1 LAKREYGKEESYMAI
16 KESRGERTFH
26 VINIILMV
34 SLMIFMIY
42 PFWYVIMY
50 SLSSP
55 NLAMSGGAFLK
66 PKGFTV
72 DAYKM
77 VMRNKSILSGLKT
90 SFIVTAGGAGLGT
103 LIAAMT
109 AYPLSKKEMPGRKL
123 FTYLFLFTMFF
134 GGGLVPEYILLKRLH
149 MLDTYWAL
157 FLPGCVSVWNIL
169 VIKNFYKGIP
179 DSLEE
184 SARIDGASDLV
195 VFFRIILPL
204 SKPILATISLFL
216 AVGFW
221 NDFFASIMFIFDKDK
236 WSLQAV
242 LREIITNTQE
252 AMTRQ
257 GITVRNENAADVS
270 QKTLT
275 MATIMV
281 STVPILVI
289 YPFVQKYFV
298 KGTMVGSVKG

>member
-1 LAKREYGKEESYMAI
+1 MAI
-16 KESRGERTFH
+16 KESKGERIFH
-26 VINIILMV
+26 VINVILMV
-34 SLMIFMIY
+34 ILMILMIY

-50 SLSSP
+50 SFSKP
-55 NLAMSGGAFLK
+55 ELAMSGGAFLK
-66 PKGFTV
+66 PKGFTL

-77 VMRNKSILSGLKT
+77 VFRNRSILYGLKT
-90 SFIVTAGGAGLGT
+90 SLIVTIGGAGIGT
-103 LIAAMT
+103 LVSAMT
-109 AYPLSKKEMPGRKL
+109 AYPLSKKDMPGRKI

-134 GGGLVPEYILLKRLH
+134 GGGLVPEYLLLKKLH

-157 FLPGCVSVWNIL
+157 FLPGCISVWNIL

-184 SARIDGASDLV
+184 SAKIDGASDLT
-195 VFFRIILPL
+195 VFFKIILPL
-204 SKPILATISLFL
+204 SKPILATIALFL

-221 NDFFASIMFIFDKDK
+221 NDFFGSIVYIFDKDK

-257 GITVRNENAADVS
+257 GITIRNENSSNVS

-281 STVPILVI
+281 TTVPILIV

-298 KGTMVGSVKG
+298 KGTMIGSVKG

>member
-1 LAKREYGKEESYMAI
+1 MAI
-16 KESRGERTFH
+16 KESGSERTFH
-26 VINIILMV
+26 VVNVIMMIC
-34 SLMIFMIY
+34 LMILMIY

-50 SLSSP
+50 SLSTP
-55 NLAMSGGAFLK
+55 HQAISGGAFLK

-77 VMRNKSILSGLKT
+77 VLRNKSILSGLKT

-134 GGGLVPEYILLKRLH
+134 GGGLVPEYILLKKLH
-149 MLDTYWAL
+149 MLDSYFAL

-179 DSLEE
+179 ESLEE

-195 VFFRIILPL
+195 IFFKIIMPL
-204 SKPILATISLFL
+204 SKPILATIALFL

-221 NDFFASIMFIFDKDK
+221 NDFFASIMYIFDKDK

-281 STVPILVI
+281 STVPILVV

>member
-1 LAKREYGKEESYMAI
+1 MAI
-16 KESRGERTFH
+16 KESRSERTFRTVN
-26 VINIILMV
+26 VI
-34 SLMIFMIY
+34 LMIFLMILMIY
-42 PFWYVIMY
+42 PFWYVVMY
-50 SLSSP
+50 SLSKP
-55 NLAMSGGAFLK
+55 DLAMSGGAFLK
-66 PKGFTV
+66 PKGFTI

-77 VMRNKSILSGLKT
+77 VLRNKSILSGLKT
-90 SFIVTAGGAGLGT
+90 STIVTVGGAAIGT

-109 AYPLSKKEMPGRKL
+109 AYPLSKKDMVGRKA

-134 GGGLVPEYILLKRLH
+134 GGGLVPEYLLLKKLH

-169 VIKNFYKGIP
+169 VMKNFYRGIP

-184 SARIDGASDLV
+184 SAKIDGASDLT
-195 VFFRIILPL
+195 VFFKIILPL
-204 SKPILATISLFL
+204 SKPILATIALFL

-221 NDFFASIMFIFDKDK
+221 NDFFASVMYIFNKDK

-257 GITVRNENAADVS
+257 GITVRNENAANVS

-281 STVPILVI
+281 STVPILIV

-298 KGTMVGSVKG
+298 TGTMVGSVKG

>member
-1 LAKREYGKEESYMAI
+1 MAI

-26 VINIILMV
+26 VVNIIIMV
-34 SLMIFMIY
+34 TLIIFMIY
-42 PFWYVIMY
+42 PFWYVVMY
-50 SLSSP
+50 SLSTP
-55 NLAMSGGAFLK
+55 HLAVSGGAFIK
-66 PKGFTV
+66 PKGFTI

-77 VMRNKSILSGLKT
+77 VMRNRSILSGLKT
-90 SFIVTAGGAGLGT
+90 SFIVTAGGAGIGT

-109 AYPLSKKEMPGRKL
+109 AYPLSKKDMPGRKI
-123 FTYLFLFTMFF
+123 FTYMFLVTMFF
-134 GGGLVPEYILLKRLH
+134 GGGLVPEYILLKKLH
-149 MLDTYWAL
+149 MLDTYWSL

-184 SARIDGASDLV
+184 SAKIDGASDLV
-195 VFFRIILPL
+195 VFFRIIMPL

-221 NDFFASIMFIFDKDK
+221 NDFFASIMYIFDKDK

-281 STVPILVI
+281 STIPILIV